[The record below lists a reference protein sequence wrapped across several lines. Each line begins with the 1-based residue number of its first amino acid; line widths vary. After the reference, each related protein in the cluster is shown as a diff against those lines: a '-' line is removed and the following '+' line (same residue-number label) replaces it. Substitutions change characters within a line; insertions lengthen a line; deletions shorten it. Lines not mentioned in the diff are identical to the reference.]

1 MCTITRSKTALETLG
16 IRGRRVGLLTILLAT
31 IGVLPP
37 LSAAA
42 QQTDGERLFR
52 QKCTACHSL
61 EAGQK
66 RTGPHLSGII
76 GRSAGSAEGAS
87 YSRAMQSSDITW
99 DRSSLD
105 QFLDSPGQVVRGT
118 RMSVSVANAAQRAA
132 IIDYLENQ
140 SPE

>member
-1 MCTITRSKTALETLG
+1 MCTRVRSITVLKPRG
-16 IRGRRVGLLTILLAT
+16 IRGRRVRLLTILLAT

-42 QQTDGERLFR
+42 QQTDGERLFQQR
-52 QKCTACHSL
+52 CAACHSM
-61 EAGQK
+61 EAGQN
-66 RTGPHLSGII
+66 RTGPHLSGIF
-76 GRSAGSAEGAS
+76 GRSAGSAEGAN
-87 YSRAMQSSDITW
+87 YSSAMQSSDITW

-105 QFLDSPGQVVRGT
+105 VFLASPGQVVRGT

>member
-76 GRSAGSAEGAS
+76 GRSAGSAKGAS
-87 YSRAMQSSDITW
+87 YSRAMQSSEITW

-105 QFLDSPGQVVRGT
+105 QFLASPGQVVRGT

-140 SPE
+140 PTE